1 MCPNLFISSPDDC
14 SSPAIKASVLSTKYI
29 LVFRSIGCSLLQ
41 LNVRA
46 NIGVAINRF
55 LPDLLIDTGRTNCC
69 WPATTTTVAALLV
82 PCYYYC
88 CCPAALL
95 PFSCYCPRPIRR
107 SQLLLRCTNKADRWR
122 IDIVPDQ
129 TTEERFVEDRSCAAA
144 RNCRRSDT
152 AYNTVEESNPI
163 EPLRGE
169 PFLLRVKRKIKDFT
183 YVINFLGLTA
193 RLRAVPKDLLFSAL

>member
-1 MCPNLFISSPDDC
+1 MWLLPFVLSFQFLCPNLFISSPDDC

-88 CCPAALL
+88 CCPAVLLLL
-95 PFSCYCPRPIRR
+95 PSSNPKEPIAATLHKQGG
-107 SQLLLRCTNKADRWR
+107 SL
-122 IDIVPDQ
+122 
-129 TTEERFVEDRSCAAA
+129 EDRYRAGSNNWRTIRGGPFVCCRQKLPKERYGLQHSGWKQPVRAAS
-144 RNCRRSDT
+144 RRT
-152 AYNTVEESNPI
+152 F
-163 EPLRGE
+163 PLIVLKTGM
-169 PFLLRVKRKIKDFT
+169 
-183 YVINFLGLTA
+183 
-193 RLRAVPKDLLFSAL
+193 